1 MDISWTWLGIVV
13 LALIIFACASGFRRG
28 FVKEIVSAFFMIISF
43 LFVWAINPYV
53 NTFVREYTPVY
64 NIVQSN
70 CQELVMEQTGS
81 QKALDKEEQTQIME
95 KMELPDILKTS
106 LMENNTAETY
116 RYLAVSTFAEYIADS
131 LAVMIVNGISFLLSF
146 IISAIVIRLLSY
158 ILNVLTNL
166 PVIKGV
172 NKIAGGA
179 VGGAKC
185 IIFIWIGFLILTLLC
200 DTTIG
205 KQGMALVERSISSFV
220 IPRAL
225 KRLLCGACCMPFLT
239 ASLFILLFSF

>member
-131 LAVMIVNGISFLLSF
+131 LAVMIV

-172 NKIAGGA
+172 NKIAGGV

-185 IIFIWIGFLILTLLC
+185 IIFIWIGLLILTLLC

-205 KQGMALVERSISSFV
+205 KQGMALVEQDTILNFLYNQNIFV
-220 IPRAL
+220 
-225 KRLLCGACCMPFLT
+225 KVFMSVFYGN
-239 ASLFILLFSF
+239 

>member
-172 NKIAGGA
+172 NKIAGGV
-179 VGGAKC
+179 VGCEVHNLYLDRVSDPDA
-185 IIFIWIGFLILTLLC
+185 
-200 DTTIG
+200 
-205 KQGMALVERSISSFV
+205 AL
-220 IPRAL
+220 
-225 KRLLCGACCMPFLT
+225 
-239 ASLFILLFSF
+239 